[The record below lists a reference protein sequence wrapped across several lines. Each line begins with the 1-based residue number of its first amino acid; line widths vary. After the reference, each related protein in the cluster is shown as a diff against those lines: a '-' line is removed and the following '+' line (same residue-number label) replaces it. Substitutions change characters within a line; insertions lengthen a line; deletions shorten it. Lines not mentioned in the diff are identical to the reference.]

1 MTLLDTPA
9 PEAIPESVVDAFT
22 ALTGQQ
28 RMPPLYRQIGNS
40 PGALAA
46 YLGAEQVL
54 KDGVLSTLDIETV
67 KLVVSGH
74 NRCAFCLKTHRAK
87 AEAAGLAPDDIE
99 AALAGGAMSDARLEA
114 IRVACVQ
121 LLCGTELGTVERRA
135 LDDAGIDQAG
145 LVELALAM
153 ATIGF
158 TNWFNH
164 INHTPA

>member
-9 PEAIPESVVDAFT
+9 PDALPEAVGHAFNT
-22 ALTGQQ
+22 LTGQA

-46 YLGAEQVL
+46 YLGAEQAL
-54 KDGVLSTLDIETV
+54 QDGALSTLDIETV

-87 AEAAGLAPDDIE
+87 AEAAGMSPHDIA
-99 AALAGGAMSDARLEA
+99 AALAGNALSDARLEA

-121 LLCGTELGTVERRA
+121 LLGGAELGAAERRA
-135 LDDAGIDQAG
+135 LEAAGFDQAG
-145 LVELALAM
+145 LVEIALAM
-153 ATIGF
+153 ATISF

-164 INHTPA
+164 INHTPP